1 MSEIRRLFDDIESLD
16 QIYLKRRLVWFEK
29 VSIMKQPDQGTV
41 DYLEFLENMV
51 YDKSMQETWNRKH
64 GNQGFLS

>member
-1 MSEIRRLFDDIESLD
+1 MDQENVECNPEKSERHPHKMSEIRRLFDDIESLD

-41 DYLEFLENMV
+41 DYLEN
-51 YDKSMQETWNRKH
+51 S
-64 GNQGFLS
+64 